1 MVFVE
6 RPTHCEWRSEKA
18 NKTYEIFDTPIR
30 NADGSISRLA
40 IFHDITHRKTIEEE
54 KEKLQ
59 AQLLQSQKMEA
70 IGTLAGGIAHDF
82 NNLLQVILGYSELM
96 LQSRDPDNSDHG
108 DIQKIYQSARSG
120 AELVRRLMIFR
131 ER

>member
-1 MVFVE
+1 M
-6 RPTHCEWRSEKA
+6 
-18 NKTYEIFDTPIR
+18 
-30 NADGSISRLA
+30 
-40 IFHDITHRKTIEEE
+40 EEE

-96 LQSRDPDNSDHG
+96 LELKDVDDPDYG
-108 DIQKIYQSARSG
+108 DIQKVYQSAREWG
-120 AELVRRLMIFR
+120 RTCKAIDDLQ
-131 ER
+131 